1 MKYKGIELKEFTS
14 DKPVVFDPPKMMF
27 VRDCRFQGRTHKAM
41 VLAYLPGRRLRVIGT
56 NGTYSHCANIP
67 EDAE

>member
-1 MKYKGIELKEFTS
+1 MKEFAS
-14 DKPVVFDPPKMMF
+14 DKPVVFDPPKMML
-27 VRDCRFQGRTHKAM
+27 VRDGYFQGRTHKAM

-56 NGTYSHCANIP
+56 NGTYSQCAEIP